1 MKKQSGLSLTEVLIA
16 AALMLMIALSIIP
29 LFQRAVVSNISGGE
43 ATQVSTGGVRVGL
56 ERLNQTSLN
65 HTDLTLLGA
74 DNVLT
79 LNPVVLDS
87 GTLVDG
93 QAQAVL
99 GDERWVAASAVT
111 GRGLWVR
118 ETQLRNFTYADIHS
132 GTIGVTGT
140 GIVTLGDPY
149 YFDTPRGGGETWDLK
164 STFVAMASSDDDTSV
179 DSWAVEGEESNP
191 LGAGQRLAVSLMRS
205 Y

>member
-1 MKKQSGLSLTEVLIA
+1 MKQHAGLSLTEVLIA

-29 LFQRAVVSNISGGE
+29 LFQRSVVSNISGGE

-56 ERLNQTSLN
+56 ESLNQTTLN
-65 HTDLTLLGA
+65 HTDLTIPAG
-74 DNVLT
+74 NNT
-79 LNPVVLDS
+79 LAMDPVVLDS
-87 GTLVDG
+87 GALVDG

-118 ETQLRNFTYADIHS
+118 ETQIRNFTYADIHS

-149 YFDTPRGGGETWDLK
+149 YFDTPRGSGETWDIK
-164 STFVAMASSDDDTSV
+164 STIVAMASSDDDTSV

-191 LGAGQRLAVSLMRS
+191 LGKGQRLAVSLMRS